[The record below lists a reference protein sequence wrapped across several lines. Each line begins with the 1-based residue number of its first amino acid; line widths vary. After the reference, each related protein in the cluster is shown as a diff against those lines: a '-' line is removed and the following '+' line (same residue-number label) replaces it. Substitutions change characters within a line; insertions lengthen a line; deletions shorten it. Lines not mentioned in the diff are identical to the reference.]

1 MTRRETF
8 AVCCIIALVGA
19 LLVFGLIAERIRR
32 GIDRLMNGRDV

>member
-19 LLVFGLIAERIRR
+19 ILVFGLIAERVRR
-32 GIDRLMNGRDV
+32 VIDRLMNGRDV